1 MDSCNENK
9 YKKNLCQY
17 DIIES
22 FSVYRSLFLG
32 LLYKN
37 YHLLLDNNIRDVN
50 DMYLFVKN
58 TIIPKM
64 YLPEYQW
71 FTLINNALYKSED
84 YDHKEEWKKYVDW
97 CCTPP
102 PGIRGCHGMII
113 IFFAIY
119 MNIHIICI
127 NNDMTYCNKYMI
139 FNELIKNSKCTFTIQ
154 IIINDKINHMEFINT
169 DINIE
174 LLNDHNFKKLYKS
187 YLQVRMIE
195 YKEINNDHEEIYNKE
210 INNDHE
216 EIYND
221 DEEIYNNNEEIDNKN
236 IDNEDFVICDEGFN
250 IDMEEMNANIIE
262 LLYL

>member
-9 YKKNLCQY
+9 YKKDLCQY

-71 FTLINNALYKSED
+71 FTLINNALHTSED

-139 FNELIKNSKCTFTIQ
+139 FNELIKNPKCTFTIQ

-195 YKEINNDHEEIYNKE
+195 YKEINNDNGEIYNKKK
-210 INNDHE
+210 N
-216 EIYND
+216 ND
-221 DEEIYNNNEEIDNKN
+221 DEEINNKKNNDDEEIDNKN

-250 IDMEEMNANIIE
+250 IDMEEMDANIIE